1 MWWTNIWVITILIVL
16 IFIVIKFKELRHKF
30 SFLFIVFLLL
40 LLVFSLSM
48 AYSDKNVDLSTLD
61 GIVSAGKVYFGFLGG
76 IFDKTRSITG
86 FAIQEY
92 GKMADNSTNTN
103 ITKTK

>member
-16 IFIVIKFKELRHKF
+16 IFVVIKFKEIRHKF

-40 LLVFSLSM
+40 LLVFSLSF
-48 AYSDKNVDLSTLD
+48 AYSQENVDLSSLD
-61 GIVSAGKVYFGFLGG
+61 GVISAGKIYFSFLGG

-86 FAIQEY
+86 YAIEEY
-92 GKMADNSTNTN
+92 SKVTDNSTITN